1 MRAARRPLVAA
12 AVVAAVGVVGV
23 VTVGGRETSTPTPT
37 PTTTTATPPRVDLHP
52 AALAFGE
59 QAVGSSSRP
68 IVVRLVNR
76 GEAGLPI
83 GGVAVSGGD
92 FRIADDGCS
101 GAGALEPGGE
111 CSLSILFA
119 PASPGPREARIAV
132 KDDAGRTVSDVPV
145 TGSGMPAAVVEE
157 TPADSAAD
165 RTDDPD
171 RTDPEPG
178 DPEPPPARLRAD
190 RGSLDFG
197 SQRVGGVGGE
207 RRVRVTN
214 SGGRPARVTGVRLE
228 GSGSFQ
234 LAASTCQGAVLDP
247 GESCTATVRFAP
259 AGAGRRTAALVLEHA
274 GEGGR
279 VHVGLSGS
287 GEEEPRRVA
296 GAVVTPAEGV
306 DFGGREVGAPPLVRR
321 VTVAS
326 RGSAPLALRDV
337 AVQGAA
343 AQDFTA
349 VPSCAG
355 EEVAPG
361 GTCSVAV
368 RFTPS
373 AAGRRTAELL
383 VRSNDP
389 AGPRRVP
396 LSGLGTPPRV
406 VVVEGAADARL
417 SAERLEFPDRPV
429 GPAAG
434 LGGLVDAI
442 ASGGRLLT
450 IRSTGAAP
458 LRVSA
463 VRIEGEHAAEFGVGR
478 GPCRDPVAPGKTC
491 RFRVN
496 FNPEKLGARRATL
509 VVEDNTA
516 ASPRRIELVGR
527 GVEPRDTEAPPVPQP
542 RGVGSPDPNKP
553 TTQCQAR
560 FPRLSLSW
568 AAVGGPNDPVSY
580 RVVFEEGPT
589 GGPAAGGFLSTT
601 ETTVSVPGLLAG
613 RSLRWNVRA
622 VDAAG
627 NESRPSPWLHVT
639 CPPADVIR

>member
-1 MRAARRPLVAA
+1 F
-12 AVVAAVGVVGV
+12 
-23 VTVGGRETSTPTPT
+23 T
-37 PTTTTATPPRVDLHP
+37 
-52 AALAFGE
+52 
-59 QAVGSSSRP
+59 
-68 IVVRLVNR
+68 
-76 GEAGLPI
+76 
-83 GGVAVSGGD
+83 
-92 FRIADDGCS
+92 
-101 GAGALEPGGE
+101 
-111 CSLSILFA
+111 

-132 KDDAGRTVSDVPV
+132 KDAAGRAVSDVPV
-145 TGSGMPAAVVEE
+145 TGSGTPAATVEE
-157 TPADSAAD
+157 TPPDSAPD
-165 RTDDPD
+165 RGEDPD
-171 RTDPEPG
+171 PNDPERTA
-178 DPEPPPARLRAD
+178 PEPPPARLRAD

-197 SQRVGGVGGE
+197 SQRVGGAGGE
-207 RRVRVTN
+207 RRVRMTN
-214 SGGRPARVTGVRLE
+214 SGGRPARVTGVRID

-279 VHVGLSGS
+279 VRVGLSGE

-296 GAVVTPAEGV
+296 GAAVTPAEGV
-306 DFGGREVGAPPLVRR
+306 DFGVHEVGGPPMVRR
-321 VTVAS
+321 VAVAS

-349 VPSCAG
+349 VASCAG

-368 RFTPS
+368 RFSPS

-396 LSGLGTPPRV
+396 LSGLGAPPRV
-406 VVVEGAADARL
+406 VVVEGAADAKL

-429 GPAAG
+429 GPVTG
-434 LGGLVDAI
+434 LGGFVDAL

-458 LRVSA
+458 LEVSA
-463 VRIEGEHAAEFGVGR
+463 VRIEGEHAGDFSVGR
-478 GPCRDPVAPGKTC
+478 GACRSPVAPRQQC
-491 RFRVN
+491 RFRVD
-496 FNPEKLGARRATL
+496 FNPGKLGARRAIL

-516 ASPRRIELVGR
+516 ASPRRVALSGT
-527 GVEPRDTEAPPVPQP
+527 GVEAPPPRDREAPSTPQP
-542 RGVGSPDPNKP
+542 RGVGSPDAEKAPP
-553 TTQCQAR
+553 QCQVR
-560 FPRLSLSW
+560 IRRITLSW
-568 AAVGGPNDPVSY
+568 GAVSDPGGPVSY

-589 GGPAAGGFLSTT
+589 GGDAARGFLNTT

-613 RSLRWNVRA
+613 RS
-622 VDAAG
+622 
-627 NESRPSPWLHVT
+627 
-639 CPPADVIR
+639 